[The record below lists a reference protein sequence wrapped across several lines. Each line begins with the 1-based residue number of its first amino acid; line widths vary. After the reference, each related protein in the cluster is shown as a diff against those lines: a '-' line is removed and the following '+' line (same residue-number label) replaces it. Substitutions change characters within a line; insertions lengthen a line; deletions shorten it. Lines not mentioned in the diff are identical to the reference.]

1 MKPARRPVSL
11 LATALLFPILASC
24 APSDTEAFDVVEA
37 TISEMQQAMAEGHLT
52 SRELVEAHLL
62 RIALY
67 EEEINAVITVNH
79 HALEIADSLDRLRAE
94 GPVLGPLHGIPVALK
109 DNIHTTEM
117 PTTGGALVF
126 QGYTPPYRATLT
138 DNLHAAGAIIIAKTV
153 MTELA
158 NFMALGMPGNY
169 SAVGDYGLNPYDP
182 RRDPR
187 EGLNDGRPVM
197 NVGGSSS
204 GIGTAMSFWAGNVG
218 TETSG
223 SILSPSTANMLAAV
237 KPTVGRV
244 SRWGVIPITADQDTP
259 GPMARTVTDVA
270 IMLGVLENAS
280 PDPNDPAT
288 ARCKPPTDGDYT
300 PFLKTDG
307 LQGARIGIPRA
318 RYYDSIQVPGSDDWQ
333 GGLQEEERAVMHEAI
348 QVLTEQGAVIVDPAN
363 IPSVVDT
370 DPEKSLLLAGESRV
384 LRYGMIRDFNAW
396 LGSLGESAPVATLT
410 ELREWNLARREAGS
424 MKYEQARLDGADELD
439 LEADRAGYEADRA
452 RDLYLS
458 GEHGIDEVMNN
469 LELDALFF
477 PAWRG
482 ARIAARP
489 GYPTVMVPFTR
500 AIQEYD
506 PPLPEGFEPL
516 PSPFGVGFTGMACS
530 EPRLLELAYA
540 FEQATRGRVPPPAFP

>member
-1 MKPARRPVSL
+1 MKPASRPVSL
-11 LATALLFPILASC
+11 LATALLFPLLTSC
-24 APSDTEAFDVVEA
+24 ASSDTEPFDVVEA
-37 TISEMQQAMAEGHLT
+37 TISEMQQAMAGGHLT

-67 EEEINAVITVNH
+67 EEDVNAVITVNH

-138 DNLHAAGAIIIAKTV
+138 DNLHAAGAIILAKTV

-158 NFMALGMPGNY
+158 NFMASEMPGNY

-197 NVGGSSS
+197 SVRGSSS
-204 GIGTAMSFWAGNVG
+204 GIGTAMSFWAGSVG

-288 ARCKPPTDGDYT
+288 ARCNPPTDGDYT
-300 PFLKTDG
+300 PFLKADG

-318 RYYDSIQVPGSDDWQ
+318 SYYDSVQAPGSDDWQ
-333 GGLQEEERAVMHEAI
+333 GGLQGEEHAVMHEAI

-363 IPSVVDT
+363 VPSVVDT
-370 DPEKSLLLAGESRV
+370 DPEENLLLAGESSV
-384 LRYGMIRDFNAW
+384 LRYGMIRDFNTW
-396 LGSLGESAPVATLT
+396 LGSLGESAPVGTLT
-410 ELREWNLARREAGS
+410 ELREWNLAHRETGS
-424 MKYEQARLDGADELD
+424 MKYEQARLDGADELE
-439 LEADRAGYEADRA
+439 LEVDRAAYETDRA

-477 PAWRG
+477 PASRS

-489 GYPTVMVPFTR
+489 GYPTVMVPFAR
-500 AIQEYD
+500 VIQEYD